1 MTTPAVS
8 IITPVFNAGRPL
20 AHTLRSVAAQTLE
33 DWQHVI
39 VDDGSTDPT
48 TARLLEAAGAQAR
61 TTVIRTENRGPA
73 TARNTAVAN
82 ARGRYL
88 VFLDADDHLAPEFLA
103 KTVAVLEAEPDVGV
117 VHTWVALVGG
127 HQGVWRTGPFAL
139 PDLLARCTIHV
150 TALVRRELF
159 GAVGGFDTPT
169 PAWLS
174 DALYGALSAYDLG
187 PTPMTVRYGRTTYPF
202 GGNIAFRV
210 SAARARGGFSEIIG
224 LRGRHQLLHEETDLC
239 YRLEHA
245 GGIIRY
251 VPDAVVDH
259 QIGTERLSPGWM
271 LRRHYHGGEST
282 AVFVLRNRG
291 VLRAIWR
298 VWWQYAQALATVPY
312 AVRDPIDPKRFAREC
327 QRREALGYV
336 ACLVRGVARVDD
348 LRRDMTT

>member
-1 MTTPAVS
+1 MTNPAVS

-159 GAVGGFDTPT
+159 GAVGGFDTRYVESAEDWDFWIGLAGRGVHAACIPEVLAYYRRT
-169 PAWLS
+169 PQS
-174 DALYGALSAYDLG
+174 
-187 PTPMTVRYGRTTYPF
+187 RER
-202 GGNIAFRV
+202 
-210 SAARARGGFSEIIG
+210 AARASGAQGKLMRQIVQKHRALYDAYLPDVMALLYDEVGRVSDTLERIYTTPLARLA
-224 LRGRHQLLHEETDLC
+224 LRVR
-239 YRLEHA
+239 
-245 GGIIRY
+245 
-251 VPDAVVDH
+251 
-259 QIGTERLSPGWM
+259 S
-271 LRRHYHGGEST
+271 
-282 AVFVLRNRG
+282 
-291 VLRAIWR
+291 
-298 VWWQYAQALATVPY
+298 
-312 AVRDPIDPKRFAREC
+312 AVR
-327 QRREALGYV
+327 G
-336 ACLVRGVARVDD
+336 
-348 LRRDMTT
+348 